1 MHNIVLTKQEL
12 IDLKCVLA
20 ETKEFKSTT
29 ITNPIIQLGYSEEE
43 VRLVNKFLKP
53 VFEKIGMYK

>member
-1 MHNIVLTKQEL
+1 MHNIILTESEL
-12 IDLKCVLA
+12 RDLKCLIA

-43 VRLVNKFLKP
+43 YRLINKFLKP
-53 VFEKIGMYK
+53 IFEKIGMYK

>member
-1 MHNIVLTKQEL
+1 MHNIILTESEL
-12 IDLKCVLA
+12 KELKYLIA

-43 VRLVNKFLKP
+43 YRLINN
-53 VFEKIGMYK
+53 